1 MNVLIKLRS
10 EMKAYSLLILGLFL
24 VLAQVACK
32 KNLLQ
37 LATVST
43 SLNPTIQNEAEV
55 SLGSIVTIVGNITND
70 GGAPVFERG
79 ICYTSFQTNDVKSHS
94 DPTINNSVLK
104 DTGIGSGSFVMTM
117 NPSNANA
124 TYVIRAYARTKAG
137 VAYGKAL
144 TLRTAA
150 IEEKIKKIVIEQP
163 TIEVVSKISQR
174 DILRNPRVCFDA
186 KITNDG
192 GSELTSMNISV
203 YEIKRSPAFT
213 KTRVYIN
220 RYDAQ
225 NNEVPVVLKNYEM
238 NLAFVNP
245 PLSIKY
251 NQDYLVEVVVY
262 NKAGARAEVEKYLT
276 TAKDDGFRQKN

>member
-55 SLGSIVTIVGNITND
+55 SLGSIVTIIGNITND
-70 GGAPVFERG
+70 GGAPVVERG

-144 TLRTAA
+144 TVRTAA
-150 IEEKIKKIVIEQP
+150 NKKTVIGQP
-163 TIEVVSKISQR
+163 I
-174 DILRNPRVCFDA
+174 
-186 KITNDG
+186 
-192 GSELTSMNISV
+192 
-203 YEIKRSPAFT
+203 
-213 KTRVYIN
+213 
-220 RYDAQ
+220 
-225 NNEVPVVLKNYEM
+225 
-238 NLAFVNP
+238 
-245 PLSIKY
+245 
-251 NQDYLVEVVVY
+251 
-262 NKAGARAEVEKYLT
+262 AEVEASVPKFPEGLSFNVKLGEDLASYPLKSMKVELYEVNKTDQATNYLKLH
-276 TAKDDGFRQKN
+276 TAIIKGRDIQKLTPFDFFKNDLVNLPKNVSIKPKTSYRIDVLVVNVEEISKSISKVIKTQ